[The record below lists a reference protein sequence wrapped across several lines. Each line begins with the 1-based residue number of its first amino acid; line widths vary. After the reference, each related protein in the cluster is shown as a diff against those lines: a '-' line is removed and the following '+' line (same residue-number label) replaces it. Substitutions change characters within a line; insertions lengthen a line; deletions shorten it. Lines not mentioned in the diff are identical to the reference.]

1 MPILDNNTVP
11 RFQLPGLDH
20 QTLAGPEH
28 GFKTL
33 EMWMQTIAPGSGTPV
48 HRHDCEEAIVVLRGA
63 GQCMVEGVTTKFGPN
78 STLQIPRNAI
88 HQILNTGAEDMFIVA
103 ALGQAPVRVCTA
115 ENQQM
120 PLPWQAS

>member
-1 MPILDNNTVP
+1 MPIVKNDTAP

-28 GFKTL
+28 GFKTF

-48 HRHDCEEAIVVLRGA
+48 HRHACEEAIVILRGA
-63 GQCMVEGVTTKFGPN
+63 GQCTINGKVSNFGPN
-78 STLQIPRNAI
+78 STLQIPPDAI
-88 HQILNTGAEDMFIVA
+88 HQIVNTGTEDMFLVA

-115 ENQQM
+115 DNQHM
-120 PLPWQAS
+120 PLPWQAN